1 MKTHILGFPSIG
13 KHRELKTALESF
25 WKGTLSAEGLSETCT
40 ELKKRHWK
48 VQRDAG
54 LSYVTTGDFS
64 LYDRMLDM
72 TCMLGA
78 VPSRF
83 MPCRDAPYPARYFS
97 LARGDAALNIPA
109 LEMTKWFDTNYHYL
123 VPEIDGGVPWTEG
136 EHPVLAD
143 TRLAGSLGY
152 SPKPA
157 LIGPFTWLALAK
169 GKGDAEKWSFLKK
182 IVGPYCRLL
191 QALSPLCDLIQI
203 EEPVLCTDLL
213 PDEAGKQFTRVYAA
227 LNESCG
233 RKLMLTAYFGTLADS
248 LALAAASGCA
258 ALHVDLVRGE
268 NELDDVLA
276 AIPGDMTLSLGLV
289 NGRNIWRTNYA
300 RAVSS
305 IHRAVSKIGKD
316 RVMLGTSC
324 SLLHA
329 PVDLSEETALP
340 EYVKSRMAFAVQKC
354 AELASLNAAVESG
367 VSSSIEENAAV
378 LKAAGEHPETRID
391 SVRRRTASIAENDLR
406 RKSPYPQRRAAQS
419 WLHLPLLPTT
429 TIGSFP
435 QTPEIRRV
443 RRDFK
448 NGSISHEEYTAAI
461 RREIRSCIE
470 KQEKLGLDVLV
481 HGEAE
486 RNDMVEYFG
495 RQLGGFC
502 FTQNGWVQSY
512 GSRCV
517 RPPVIYG
524 DVYRKHPMTVD
535 WILYAQSLTGK
546 PVKGM
551 LTGPVTILCWSF
563 VREDLERYEVCRQI
577 ALAIRDEVQDLEKA
591 GVRVIQIDEAALREG
606 MPLRQAE
613 AEKYLKWAVDAFR
626 LASSGVEDS
635 TQIHSH
641 MCYSEFNAILPW
653 IARMDADVIS
663 IESSRSGMEL
673 LDAFS
678 KFQYQAAVGPGVYDI
693 HSPRIPSEAEI
704 EELLR
709 RALRYIPK
717 DKLWVNPDCGLKTR
731 RWEEAYPSLEN
742 MVAAALK
749 VRACL
754 I

>member
-25 WKGTLSAEGLSETCT
+25 WKGTLSVEGLFDTCT

-54 LSYVTTGDFS
+54 LSYVTTGDIS

-83 MPCRDAPYPARYFS
+83 IPCRDAPYPARYFS

-123 VPEIDGGVPWTEG
+123 VPEIDGGVPRTEG

-143 TRLAGSLGY
+143 TRLAGALGY

-169 GKGDAEKWSFLKK
+169 GKGDAEKWSFLTK
-182 IVGPYCRLL
+182 IVGPYCCLL
-191 QALSPLCDLIQI
+191 QPLSPLCDLIQI

-227 LNESCG
+227 LNEACG

-300 RAVSS
+300 RAVSC

-391 SVRRRTASIAENDLR
+391 SVRRRTYVVMINEAVRDRPADMAVTMHICRGNFRSTWMTSGGYEPVAVELFGKARLSGFFLEYDTKRAGDFTPLRFIRDQQVVLGLVSSKTGKLESREELKKRIAEAAEFVPLNQLCL
-406 RKSPYPQRRAAQS
+406 SPQCGFSSTEEGNILTEEEQ
-419 WLHLPLLPTT
+419 WNK
-429 TIGSFP
+429 
-435 QTPEIRRV
+435 IRLV
-443 RRDFK
+443 A
-448 NGSISHEEYTAAI
+448 ETA
-461 RREIRSCIE
+461 S
-470 KQEKLGLDVLV
+470 
-481 HGEAE
+481 
-486 RNDMVEYFG
+486 
-495 RQLGGFC
+495 
-502 FTQNGWVQSY
+502 
-512 GSRCV
+512 
-517 RPPVIYG
+517 
-524 DVYRKHPMTVD
+524 
-535 WILYAQSLTGK
+535 
-546 PVKGM
+546 
-551 LTGPVTILCWSF
+551 
-563 VREDLERYEVCRQI
+563 EV
-577 ALAIRDEVQDLEKA
+577 
-591 GVRVIQIDEAALREG
+591 
-606 MPLRQAE
+606 
-613 AEKYLKWAVDAFR
+613 W
-626 LASSGVEDS
+626 
-635 TQIHSH
+635 
-641 MCYSEFNAILPW
+641 
-653 IARMDADVIS
+653 
-663 IESSRSGMEL
+663 
-673 LDAFS
+673 
-678 KFQYQAAVGPGVYDI
+678 
-693 HSPRIPSEAEI
+693 
-704 EELLR
+704 
-709 RALRYIPK
+709 
-717 DKLWVNPDCGLKTR
+717 
-731 RWEEAYPSLEN
+731 
-742 MVAAALK
+742 
-749 VRACL
+749 
-754 I
+754 

>member
-109 LEMTKWFDTNYHYL
+109 LEMTKGFDTNYHYL

-227 LNESCG
+227 LNEACG

-354 AELASLNAAVESG
+354 QPERCRGIRGQQLYR
-367 VSSSIEENAAV
+367 
-378 LKAAGEHPETRID
+378 GER
-391 SVRRRTASIAENDLR
+391 
-406 RKSPYPQRRAAQS
+406 
-419 WLHLPLLPTT
+419 
-429 TIGSFP
+429 
-435 QTPEIRRV
+435 
-443 RRDFK
+443 
-448 NGSISHEEYTAAI
+448 
-461 RREIRSCIE
+461 
-470 KQEKLGLDVLV
+470 
-481 HGEAE
+481 
-486 RNDMVEYFG
+486 
-495 RQLGGFC
+495 GG
-502 FTQNGWVQSY
+502 
-512 GSRCV
+512 
-517 RPPVIYG
+517 P
-524 DVYRKHPMTVD
+524 
-535 WILYAQSLTGK
+535 
-546 PVKGM
+546 
-551 LTGPVTILCWSF
+551 
-563 VREDLERYEVCRQI
+563 
-577 ALAIRDEVQDLEKA
+577 
-591 GVRVIQIDEAALREG
+591 
-606 MPLRQAE
+606 
-613 AEKYLKWAVDAFR
+613 
-626 LASSGVEDS
+626 
-635 TQIHSH
+635 
-641 MCYSEFNAILPW
+641 
-653 IARMDADVIS
+653 
-663 IESSRSGMEL
+663 
-673 LDAFS
+673 
-678 KFQYQAAVGPGVYDI
+678 
-693 HSPRIPSEAEI
+693 
-704 EELLR
+704 
-709 RALRYIPK
+709 
-717 DKLWVNPDCGLKTR
+717 
-731 RWEEAYPSLEN
+731 
-742 MVAAALK
+742 
-749 VRACL
+749 
-754 I
+754 